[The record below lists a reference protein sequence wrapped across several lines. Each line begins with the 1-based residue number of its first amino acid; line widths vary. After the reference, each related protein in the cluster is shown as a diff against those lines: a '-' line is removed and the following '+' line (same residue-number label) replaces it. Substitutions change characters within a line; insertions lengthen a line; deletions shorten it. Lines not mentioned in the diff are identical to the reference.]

1 MLPDILRWAALAAIT
16 AAVLRLPRPL
26 GFWSHDVGRPLVL
39 ARVRPDGPA
48 VPADRRLTLAD
59 A

>member
-26 GFWSHDVGRPLVL
+26 GFWSHEVGRPLVL
-39 ARVRPDGPA
+39 ALVRSVGPGRFRQA
-48 VPADRRLTLAD
+48 AGI
-59 A
+59 

>member
-39 ARVRPDGPA
+39 ARVTVRS
-48 VPADRRLTLAD
+48 DRFRQTVD
-59 A
+59 